1 MKVPNLLKNQ
11 VSLWVVSIIAA
22 AMIINYLVK
31 SQFTSLIVLL
41 AVGFLSTMFT
51 KNMVITL
58 LVAVGVTLLFRQ
70 FGGVKEGMK
79 EGAGHAEEE
88 KKGEKKS
95 ADEEEEDDNETE
107 TETETE
113 TEQFS
118 TSKTMEMM
126 KMQERLLDKAES
138 MAPRV
143 EKLMSQFGG
152 KNMSGLKNMLG

>member
-1 MKVPNLLKNQ
+1 
-11 VSLWVVSIIAA
+11 
-22 AMIINYLVK
+22 
-31 SQFTSLIVLL
+31 
-41 AVGFLSTMFT
+41 MFT

-79 EGAGHAEEE
+79 EGAEHAEEE

-95 ADEEEEDDNETE
+95 ADEEEEDDN
-107 TETETE
+107 ETETE

>member
-11 VSLWVVSIIAA
+11 VSLWIVSIIAA

-79 EGAGHAEEE
+79 EGAGHAEGEE
-88 KKGEKKS
+88 KEKEEKEGIT
-95 ADEEEEDDNETE
+95 DEEEEEDNEKEASTE
-107 TETETE
+107 K
-113 TEQFS
+113 FS

-143 EKLMSQFGG
+143 EKLMNKIGG
-152 KNMSGLKNMLG
+152 KNMSGIKNMLG